1 MGCCIRSQDKIII
14 KSSSV
19 LLSDRKSL
27 ENEEKNN
34 FRKNTN
40 IVSKIVIPK
49 QKKKSADLIIH
60 KKNKKDKKN
69 KFDKRNIKS
78 MKALREISYNE
89 VNESTKYF

>member
-60 KKNKKDKKN
+60 KKNK
-69 KFDKRNIKS
+69 FDKRNIKS

-89 VNESTKYF
+89 VYESTKYF